1 MNPETGRAAGPP
13 EDAGGPDGSAAAD
26 LYGPDGADVY
36 HDISEND
43 TYEIRELKRAV
54 RRRGGPVLELAA
66 GSGRI
71 TLPLLASGLDVTGLD
86 LSETL
91 LRRLRGR
98 IEKAPD
104 RVRSGCTVV
113 HGDMSAFDVATR
125 FGAVVLGT
133 NSISLLDDDAREGMF
148 GCVARHLAPD
158 GGFFFTVTA
167 PAAGV
172 RAAGAV
178 ETRVRGASGLHYRLR
193 ERPAGPRTVVVTIIP
208 EEDGGAPRPV
218 LESTLR
224 TVPARVLED
233 ELGRAGMRI
242 VRRQELPRSAP
253 EKQNVLI
260 EAEMLD

>member
-1 MNPETGRAAGPP
+1 MNPKTECGVGPP
-13 EDAGGPDGSAAAD
+13 EMPIED
-26 LYGPDGADVY
+26 LYGPDGAEVY

-54 RRRGGPVLELAA
+54 QRRGGPVLELAA

-86 LSETL
+86 LSESL

-98 IEKAPD
+98 IERAPD
-104 RVRSGCTVV
+104 RLRSRCTVI

-125 FGAVVLGT
+125 FGSVVLGT

-148 GCVARHLAPD
+148 RCVTRHLTPD
-158 GGFFFTVTA
+158 GGFFFTVTL
-167 PAAGV
+167 PLMGE
-172 RAAGAV
+172 RATGAF

-193 ERPAGPRTVVVTIIP
+193 ERLSGPRTVVVTVIP
-208 EEDGGAPRPV
+208 EEDGGTPRPV
-218 LESTLR
+218 LESTLH
-224 TVPARVLED
+224 TVPAHVLEN

-242 VRRQELPRSAP
+242 VRRQELPRPSP

-260 EAEMLD
+260 EAEMSG